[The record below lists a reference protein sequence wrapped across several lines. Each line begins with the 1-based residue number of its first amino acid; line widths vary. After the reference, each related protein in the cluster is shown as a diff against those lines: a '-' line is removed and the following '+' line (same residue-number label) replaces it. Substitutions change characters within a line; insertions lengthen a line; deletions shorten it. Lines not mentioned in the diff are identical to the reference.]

1 MKQVLAA
8 LVVVGALAAA
18 GCGGGDTD
26 ELELQIA
33 ALRTEVAAQQAEI
46 DRLKEDTSSLRA
58 LEQRVDELLEKIPN
72 LDEITGI
79 LDQLGIG

>member
-26 ELELQIA
+26 ELESQIA